1 MDMSNLRSAV
11 DQVDREIAALPL
23 PSSVLRGA
31 WSQLVGALALE
42 PARPT
47 RKCPYCGKVGMRDAT
62 LCGYCWK
69 KLVQPDDANTGFG
82 LWQPEPERAGR

>member
-1 MDMSNLRSAV
+1 MGMVELRAAV
-11 DQVDREIAALPL
+11 EQVDREIAALPL

-31 WSQLVGALALE
+31 WSQLVCELVLG

-47 RKCPYCGKVGMRDAT
+47 RECPHCANVGMRDAT

-69 KLVQPDDANTGFG
+69 KLVPADDA
-82 LWQPEPERAGR
+82 ERGELSVT